1 MTTHTRTLAAL
12 TAGVLAL
19 GLTACTDD
27 DGTSETAT
35 STTEE
40 SENRGF
46 TELQLGDT
54 FTFTGDDEYPADVD
68 LRVDDISTSKTCH
81 EGIASYMDGTE
92 NPDSTYI
99 QITGDMVVKS
109 NAWNDSFYI
118 NDNEWVAVDADG
130 YNLEIAPALLCNRDQ
145 TNTWS
150 NPLNA
155 GQKRHAVEEF
165 EVKGTP
171 VQLGVKPIRSDEGWG
186 WTVPEP
192 TESTDSASDGPQP
205 TDAAESPAAA
215 VDNSGFESGG
225 IVDGPVVPDPDI
237 PGANQPLPGE
247 PGYTGPLTA
256 EEFDNMSNAER
267 SNYGFSAATP
277 ANCDGYQGAHE
288 DSEALN
294 C

>member
-1 MTTHTRTLAAL
+1 MTTRTRTLAVL
-12 TAGVLAL
+12 TAGVLTL
-19 GLTACTDD
+19 GLAACGGDD
-27 DGTSETAT
+27 DTANSAT
-35 STTEE
+35 STTET

-54 FTFTGDDEYPADVD
+54 FTFTGDDEYPADVN
-68 LRVDDISTSKTCH
+68 LRVDDISASKTCH
-81 EGIASYMDGTE
+81 NGIASYMDGTE

-99 QITGDMVVKS
+99 QITGDMDVKS

-118 NDNEWVAVDADG
+118 TDSEWVAVDADG
-130 YNLEIAPALLCNRDQ
+130 YNLEIVPALLCNTDQ

-150 NPLNA
+150 NPLDA

-171 VQLGVKPIRSDEGWG
+171 AQLGVKPVRSAEGWG
-186 WTVPEP
+186 WTVPAATDAKEP
-192 TESTDSASDGPQP
+192 ASDAPQP
-205 TDAAESPAAA
+205 TGAVESPAAA
-215 VDNSGFESGG
+215 VNDSGFESGG

-247 PGYTGPLTA
+247 PGYTGTLTA
-256 EEFDNMSNAER
+256 EEFENMSNAER
-267 SNYGFSAATP
+267 SNYGISAATP
-277 ANCDGYQGAHE
+277 ANCDGMQGAHE